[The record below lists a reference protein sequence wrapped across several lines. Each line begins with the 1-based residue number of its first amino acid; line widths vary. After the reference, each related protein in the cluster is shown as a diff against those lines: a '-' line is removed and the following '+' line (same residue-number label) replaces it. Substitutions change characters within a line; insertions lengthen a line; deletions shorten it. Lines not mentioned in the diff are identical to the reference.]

1 MAAVVELVE
10 DVVGAVGKAATD
22 VVDFIDPQKLVDA
35 VSGVA
40 SNIFKP
46 IENIFEAV
54 GDVVESAVEFVGNVV
69 EKVGDVV
76 QKVIDDPLPVLLSI
90 AGAAVGIPP
99 YVTMGV
105 ITAAKGGDLEDVIL
119 SMGTAY
125 VGSAITAGVGTSIS
139 STVSSTFIESGLN
152 ETFSVV
158 AGDAIS
164 KGLVNGTIAEIK
176 GGSFEDGFAGGFT
189 GGLVSGGVTEVA
201 SYVQPS
207 VISLAM
213 DSGLDLADAT
223 SVFNAGVK
231 AVSAG
236 ATSEITGQGDFA
248 TSFANSAIGSVVDAG
263 VRSVSTSIDNQ
274 FETAV
279 TGWEE
284 KSNEGKPISTIV
296 TGAGIPDTLVTE
308 VKVSDTG
315 VDTSAVV
322 ADTTTGKTADTTGTT
337 TNTAG
342 TTETTTGTTGTT
354 TGTADTTT
362 GTTGTTTGTED
373 TIVSSLPIAETA
385 TDFQD
390 LISTTGAT
398 SGDVVL
404 ADTATSLPSD
414 VVDIANT
421 YPEEDVV
428 TGVPTGGLASVSET
442 LQPINLS
449 ENKESEVVAPV
460 SENLITSS
468 PDETVPLGA
477 LASMSD
483 MAQFLPTVETQEGAV
498 LPDAAIAENLLINPS
513 TKDETE
519 EQPIGGLNAVSTETP
534 QEKIAPS
541 LGIKATNITRPVI
554 STIGSAIKSALN
566 RKPTATRPVGGL
578 ARVKP
583 KAVKPPARMD
593 VAKLIPIQKAVPIKK
608 TVGPAKTLSS
618 TAKLSPV
625 SNIAN
630 LTSLV
635 KKAG

>member
-1 MAAVVELVE
+1 MAAVVEFVE
-10 DVVGAVGKAATD
+10 SAVETVSNVVSSV
-22 VVDFIDPQKLVDA
+22 
-35 VSGVA
+35 
-40 SNIFKP
+40 
-46 IENIFEAV
+46 FEAV
-54 GDVVESAVEFVGNVV
+54 GDVVESAVEFVGDVV
-69 EKVGDVV
+69 EKVGNVV

-105 ITAAKGGDLEDVIL
+105 ITAARGGDLEDVIL

-125 VGSAITAGVGTSIS
+125 VGSAISAGVGTSIS

-223 SVFNAGVK
+223 SVFNAGVT

-236 ATSEITGQGDFA
+236 VTSEITGKGDFA

-284 KSNEGKPISTIV
+284 KSKDGEPISTIV

-315 VDTSAVV
+315 VDTSTNTLDTPVVV

-342 TTETTTGTTGTT
+342 TADTTTGTTTGTTGTT
-354 TGTADTTT
+354 TGTADT
-362 GTTGTTTGTED
+362 
-373 TIVSSLPIAETA
+373 IISSAPIAETA

-404 ADTATSLPSD
+404 ADTTTNLPSD

-421 YPEEDVV
+421 YPEEAVV
-428 TGVPTGGLASVSET
+428 ADVPTGGLASVSET
-442 LQPINLS
+442 LQPINLF
-449 ENKESEVVAPV
+449 ENQGSEVVAPV

-468 PDETVPLGA
+468 PDETVPSGA

-483 MAQFLPTVETQEGAV
+483 MVQFLPDVEAQEGAV
-498 LPDAAIAENLLINPS
+498 LPDAAIAENLLINAS
-513 TKDETE
+513 TKDETD

-541 LGIKATNITRPVI
+541 LGIKATNITKPVI

-578 ARVKP
+578 ANVRP

>member
-1 MAAVVELVE
+1 MAAVVEFVE
-10 DVVGAVGKAATD
+10 SAVETVSNVVSSV
-22 VVDFIDPQKLVDA
+22 
-35 VSGVA
+35 
-40 SNIFKP
+40 
-46 IENIFEAV
+46 FETV
-54 GDVVESAVEFVGNVV
+54 GDVVESAVEFVGDVV

-201 SYVQPS
+201 SYVQPN

-284 KSNEGKPISTIV
+284 KSNEGEPISTIV

-315 VDTSAVV
+315 VDTSISTLDTSAVV

-342 TTETTTGTTGTT
+342 TTETTTGTTTGTTGTT

-498 LPDAAIAENLLINPS
+498 LPDAAIAENLLINAS

-541 LGIKATNITRPVI
+541 LGIKATNITKPVI

-566 RKPTATRPVGGL
+566 RKPTAARPVGGL
-578 ARVKP
+578 TSVRP
-583 KAVKPPARMD
+583 KVVKPPARMD

>member
-1 MAAVVELVE
+1 MAAVVEFVE
-10 DVVGAVGKAATD
+10 SAVETVSNVVSSV
-22 VVDFIDPQKLVDA
+22 
-35 VSGVA
+35 
-40 SNIFKP
+40 
-46 IENIFEAV
+46 FETV
-54 GDVVESAVEFVGNVV
+54 GDVVESAVEFVGDVV

-284 KSNEGKPISTIV
+284 KSNEGEPISTIV

-315 VDTSAVV
+315 VDTSISTLDTSAVV

-342 TTETTTGTTGTT
+342 TTETTTGTTTGTTGTT

-498 LPDAAIAENLLINPS
+498 LPDAAIAENLLINAS